1 MDSERGAGGPLRRVR
16 QTPCGFREK
25 NLAVEGG
32 EEGDV
37 WMKLLRGVLV
47 GLEV

>member
-1 MDSERGAGGPLRRVR
+1 MGSEGTPYGRG
-16 QTPCGFREK
+16 EE

-37 WMKLLRGVLV
+37 GVKLLRGVLV
-47 GLEV
+47 GLVI